1 MKTSNIFWGV
11 FFVTIG
17 GLILLGNLTDL
28 NFTWNAAWKFWP
40 MVLVLIGVSILV
52 KNQIGKG
59 IVAGLAAL
67 VLALTIYASI
77 SATTNLIQDDFVI
90 NFGDSDEEAVF
101 DTTYFSQEYSDSIK
115 TATLN
120 FSGGAG
126 GFKMITATDKLI
138 DFRTEGAA
146 ENFKLDRNDMDSHAE
161 INFQMKSNH
170 SIKLDNNTY
179 KNAVEL
185 SLNSNPEWDLNFDVG
200 AASLDLD
207 LTQYKVNKLD
217 IDMGAAALNVK
228 LGNLADVTRFKIDA
242 GASDIDILIPD
253 SIGCEIKSDAALSS
267 KNYEGFTKISK
278 NLYRSENF
286 DKYVKKIYIDID
298 CGVSSIDVK
307 KY

>member
-11 FFVTIG
+11 FFVAIG
-17 GLILLGNLTDL
+17 GLVLLGNLTDL
-28 NFTWNAAWKFWP
+28 NFTWNSAWKFWP

-67 VLALTIYASI
+67 VLALTLYASI
-77 SATTNLIQDDFVI
+77 SATTNLIDDDFEI
-90 NFGDSDEEAVF
+90 HFDDEVAVF
-101 DTTYFSQEYSDSIK
+101 DTTNFSQDYSDSIK

-126 GFKMITATDKLI
+126 GFKMLTPTDKLL
-138 DFRTEGAA
+138 DFRTEGAKD
-146 ENFKLDRNDMDSHAE
+146 NFKLIRNDLDSHAE
-161 INFQMKSNH
+161 INFEMKSNH
-170 SIKLDNNTY
+170 SIKLGKNNY
-179 KNAVEL
+179 KNSVVL

-207 LTQYKVNKLD
+207 LTQYKVSKLD

-253 SIGCEIKSDAALSS
+253 SVGCEIKSDAALSS
-267 KNYEGFTKISK
+267 RNYEGFNKISK
-278 NLYRSENF
+278 DLYRSENF
-286 DKYVKKIYIDID
+286 DKFTKKIYIDID